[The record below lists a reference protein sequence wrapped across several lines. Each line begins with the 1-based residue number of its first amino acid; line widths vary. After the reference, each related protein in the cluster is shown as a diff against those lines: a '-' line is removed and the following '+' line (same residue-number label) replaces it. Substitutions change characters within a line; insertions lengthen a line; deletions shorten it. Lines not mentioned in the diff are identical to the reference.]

1 MSYGDFSRYVKNE
14 RELKIGNL
22 SLILNLVIF
31 SFLALFI
38 VSGVDVFLNQDPQ
51 NLDQI
56 LTNPTDI
63 IGKLNNMFIIIL
75 ALIFI
80 IIASASTNLI
90 ANFIPSQY
98 TLINLM
104 PSSLSIKGAS
114 TIIVVFGFIV
124 GIFWLTILSQIGIL
138 SFVDTIGAFFGPL
151 FGIMIADFYFIKKQ
165 NLNNKDIYSLEKN
178 GEYYYSGGFHLKG
191 SYSIILGFIFSASTI
206 WNSSLMFLQSY
217 SWIIGAFV
225 AGFVYYL
232 LAKNNL
238 MDKISFDFTNKTAV
252 VTGGAQGFGLDITKR
267 FLRSGAKVIIW
278 DIDVKM
284 LEKAIKDINNPNLSM
299 KKVDVS
305 NFKEVENSTNEILE
319 ETNIDI
325 LINNAGITGPTASLW
340 EYDVEI
346 WKKVVDINLMGTFN
360 CCRSIVP
367 NMIKNNYGRIVNV
380 ASVAGKDGNANA
392 SAYSTGKAA
401 AIGLTKSLGKELAD
415 KNIAVNAITPAGA
428 KTRILDQMTKEH
440 VQRMLSKVPRGRFLE
455 VEEFTSLVC
464 WLSSEENTFSTAA
477 VFDISGGRSTY

>member
-1 MSYGDFSRYVKNE
+1 
-14 RELKIGNL
+14 
-22 SLILNLVIF
+22 
-31 SFLALFI
+31 
-38 VSGVDVFLNQDPQ
+38 
-51 NLDQI
+51 
-56 LTNPTDI
+56 
-63 IGKLNNMFIIIL
+63 
-75 ALIFI
+75 
-80 IIASASTNLI
+80 
-90 ANFIPSQY
+90 
-98 TLINLM
+98 
-104 PSSLSIKGAS
+104 
-114 TIIVVFGFIV
+114 
-124 GIFWLTILSQIGIL
+124 
-138 SFVDTIGAFFGPL
+138 
-151 FGIMIADFYFIKKQ
+151 
-165 NLNNKDIYSLEKN
+165 
-178 GEYYYSGGFHLKG
+178 
-191 SYSIILGFIFSASTI
+191 
-206 WNSSLMFLQSY
+206 
-217 SWIIGAFV
+217 
-225 AGFVYYL
+225 
-232 LAKNNL
+232 

-340 EYDVEI
+340 EYDVET

-392 SAYSTGKAA
+392 SAYSTGKAG

-415 KNIAVNAITPAGA
+415 KNIAVNAVTPAGA